1 MIVMAKSANNYNIK
15 KRDDGRWYL
24 QLMVDGKRIHLYGKT
39 KGEVQAKLKQKLW
52 EIEQAKAAKLVNFA
66 EAEKITVEQWARQ
79 CLETYCRDA
88 VKPNTYAGYQSI
100 IEHHFDGIGSMKLST
115 VTNATIQKHLQNKAK
130 SNSNPNGLAEKS
142 LTHIKAFLN
151 IIFKQA
157 MINGFILRN
166 PVTGVKIPKSGTKE
180 RRALTVDEQHRL
192 LDAARNYERPIMF
205 AVVFTLYTGCRKGE
219 VLGLQW
225 KDVFFEE
232 NRIHI
237 GQQLNRQYDMENDGT
252 QRSKLEIISP
262 KTKHSIRDIYICDSF
277 AKEFYEYKQ
286 RMIEWKK
293 QNRFAHSEEDFV
305 FVGVKNTPIEPRVF
319 SKYYEEVLKAADIEE
334 ADFHTLRHTFTTRCI
349 ENGMDILMVAKTLG
363 HANVAMT
370 LNQYSHLLPKHM
382 KSSMEKLESNYY

>member
-1 MIVMAKSANNYNIK
+1 MAKAVSSYNIT
-15 KRDDGRWYL
+15 KRDDGRWYV
-24 QLMVDGKRIHLYGKT
+24 QIKYNGDKIYIYGKT
-39 KGEVQAKLKQKLW
+39 KNEVQSKLKQKLW
-52 EIEQAKAAKLVNFA
+52 DLEQAKAANLVNFA
-66 EAEKITVEQWARQ
+66 QSEKITVEQWARR
-79 CLETYCRDA
+79 CLDTYCKDS

-100 IEHHFDGIGSMKLST
+100 IEHHLGDIGSMKLGS
-115 VTNATIQKHLQNKAK
+115 VTNASIQKLLQDKAR
-130 SNSNPNGLAEKS
+130 SETNEDGLGEKT

-151 IIFKQA
+151 IVFKHA
-157 MINGFILRN
+157 VINGLILRN
-166 PVTGVKIPKSGTKE
+166 PVTGVKVPKSGSKS
-180 RRALTVDEQHRL
+180 RRALTVEEQQRL

-225 KDVFFEE
+225 KNVFFDE

-237 GQQLNRQYDMENDGT
+237 EQQLNRHYDMDGDGS
-252 QRSKLEIISP
+252 QRSVLGITSP
-262 KTKHSIRDIYICDSF
+262 KTKQSVRDIYICDSF

-319 SKYYEEVLKAADIEE
+319 YKYYEEVLERAGVDD

-349 ENGMDILMVAKTLG
+349 ESGMDILMVAKTLG

-370 LNQYSHLLPKHM
+370 LNQYSHLLPMHM
-382 KSSMEKLESNYY
+382 KASMEKMESNYY